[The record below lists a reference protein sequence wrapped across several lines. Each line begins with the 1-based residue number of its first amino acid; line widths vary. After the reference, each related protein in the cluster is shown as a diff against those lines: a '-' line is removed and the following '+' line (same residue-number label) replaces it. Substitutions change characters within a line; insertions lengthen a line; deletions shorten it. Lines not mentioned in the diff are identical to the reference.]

1 MGRLVETEWRG
12 DVRLYVSTNHGQNLL
27 DCIKTRGRPV
37 SDVLTGHRA
46 AVLNHLGNIAVWTGR
61 AIKWDP
67 VKEEILGDPEA
78 ARWLSRPMRA
88 PWRL

>member
-1 MGRLVETEWRG
+1 MGRLVETECRG
-12 DVRLYVSTNHGQNLL
+12 DVRLYVSHNHGQNFL
-27 DCIKTRGRPV
+27 DCIKTRERPV
-37 SDVLTGHRA
+37 SDVETGHRS

-61 AIKWDP
+61 AIQWDP

-78 ARWLSRPMRA
+78 SRRLWRPMRP